1 MDDQKLLA
9 DIQSDIAD
17 VRFAAWR
24 AAGETS
30 PAVIAPL
37 GRLMGSG
44 APPVSKAARE
54 ALTTVVHSV
63 GKETNAP
70 NRTGV
75 VKELLALTA
84 EAQELPVR
92 IHAFRLLSDI
102 AGEDVAPVIARSLL
116 KPDVQ
121 EEAAHC
127 LERIPGPA
135 ANREFLAVYKD
146 VRDDFKPRIL
156 YALGHR
162 RAAEAVNLCLEA
174 MRSPNKDIAMAA
186 TKAYGRIG
194 RKGSSTPR
202 YPDPRGLTE
211 WQRIDETDSQL
222 RFADA
227 QAKEGNH
234 ADAIRIY
241 KTALD
246 RPEEHWQCAAI
257 IGIAKLGTSEAAA
270 AIHPKLKSENRT
282 VRITAEMAWKS
293 MAGA

>member
-9 DIQSDIAD
+9 NIQSDNAD

-24 AAGETS
+24 VAGEAS
-30 PAVIAPL
+30 PAVISPL
-37 GRLMGSG
+37 GRLMGSA

-70 NRTGV
+70 SRAGI

-116 KPDVQ
+116 TPDVQ
-121 EEAAHC
+121 EEAAYC
-127 LERIPGPA
+127 LERIPGTA
-135 ANREFLAVYKD
+135 ANREFQAAYKD

-162 RAAEAVNLCLEA
+162 RAAESVNLCLEA

-194 RKGSSTPR
+194 RKGSGAPR
-202 YPDPRGLTE
+202 YPDPKGLTE

-234 ADAIRIY
+234 ADALRIY
-241 KTALD
+241 KMALE

-257 IGIAKLGTSEAAA
+257 IGIAKLGTPEAAV
-270 AIHPKLKSENRT
+270 AIHPKLKNENRT
-282 VRITAEMAWKS
+282 VRLTAEMAWKS